1 MKSERYEWQENAAC
15 RGAEPEVFFPVAEDD
30 AWLAKQICE
39 RCTVRAECLTF
50 SFANHE
56 RYGVWGGVTEKE
68 RLEMYRRG
76 AAQRVLAAGS
86 LRAG

>member
-1 MKSERYEWQENAAC
+1 MKTNRYDWQLEGAC
-15 RGAEPEVFFPVAEDD
+15 RGAEPEVFFPVSDED

-39 RCTVRAECLTF
+39 GCSVRVECLRF
-50 SFANHE
+50 SLENHE

-68 RLEMYRRG
+68 RQEMYRRG
-76 AAQRVLAAGS
+76 AAHRTLADAA